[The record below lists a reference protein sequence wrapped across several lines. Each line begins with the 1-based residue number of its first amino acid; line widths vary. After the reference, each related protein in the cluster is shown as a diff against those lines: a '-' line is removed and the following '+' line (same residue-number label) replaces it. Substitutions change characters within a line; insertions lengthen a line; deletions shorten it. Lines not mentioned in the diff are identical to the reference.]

1 MDRWD
6 HTALLASLTQNLIS
20 VVAGAFGGKVKPEG
34 PEAFHPF
41 AQKGTRQGQRITK
54 ENFSLLRSIGDAVV
68 NGRIK

>member
-41 AQKGTRQGQRITK
+41 HSSAGHATRKVTR
-54 ENFSLLRSIGDAVV
+54 ENFSILKTIGDAVV
-68 NGRIK
+68 NGSRK